1 MTDRPIDPNTG
12 KPVEKRSMGDFERDM
27 LAYMAKVSEH
37 MGEVRQY
44 MANQSG
50 RCASH
55 SASIADIK
63 EATDEIK
70 LAIEYKAD
78 PTDENPNIGTRV
90 GNVEAAQGN
99 YKFSCGVGVMWLTGL
114 TAALAALWDALFTHA
129 ANNPEATRHAAE
141 AIKRMKGGG

>member
-1 MTDRPIDPNTG
+1 MSDNRPIDPRTG
-12 KPVEKRSMGDFERDM
+12 KPIEQRSMGDFEREM
-27 LAYMAKVSEH
+27 LVL

-44 MANQSG
+44 MANQPG

-55 SASIADIK
+55 SVSIAGIK
-63 EATDEIK
+63 TATDDIK